1 MADAEVQEVVRK
13 VPKFVMPLAAAI
25 VVLLLG
31 GGLTAYFV
39 QQKPEVLGLSKGQSQ
54 VQQEVNSLVTDVGKL
69 IELPK
74 DESPTVATVTDSEKV
89 KEQAFFVNSKNGD
102 KVLIYT
108 NARKAILYRPSEK
121 RIIEIGAVNINQ
133 QEEPQV
139 EPSPAPE
146 E

>member
-74 DESPTVATVTDSEKV
+74 DESPTIATVTDVEKV
-89 KEQAFFVNSKNGD
+89 KEQPFFKSAKNED

-121 RIIEIGAVNINQ
+121 RIIEVGAVNINQ